1 MLFFGLEILLYKNA
15 VKLGYYLHLT
25 MRNPRLGGG
34 RGSSIHQPRP
44 VSFSS
49 LPQRHIQTKLGD
61 TAVLLPRH
69 RPRGKGEHLHGS
81 KKDPTPSSFR
91 HSEFR
96 KSQERENSL
105 PLASSRIEVSR
116 SFLLFSPQPLSC
128 VVSVSLNSRHLDMM
142 LVPTAPDLITHSVYG
157 EASPSR
163 LP

>member
-1 MLFFGLEILLYKNA
+1 MLLYKNA
-15 VKLGYYLHLT
+15 MKLGYYLHLT

-34 RGSSIHQPRP
+34 RGSSIHRPRP

-49 LPQRHIQTKLGD
+49 LPQHIQTKLGD

-69 RPRGKGEHLHGS
+69 RPRGKGGDKGDHLHGS
-81 KKDPTPSSFR
+81 KKDPTPSR

-105 PLASSRIEVSR
+105 PLASSGIEVSR

-128 VVSVSLNSRHLDMM
+128 AVSVSLNSRHLDMM